1 MRATRNKINVQSP
14 DSDFPFGRV
23 KNNTGTRNGTP
34 DDEALVGDAMQFFEK
49 LMFDSGL
56 AMNNLPE
63 QSYTGFQ
70 LNQALTLV
78 IQKVVDNN
86 TAKGVYTPTVV
97 AIANCTNVADINQ
110 FTYLRV
116 GNIVHI
122 TGSVHISIL
131 AANTATYF
139 SITLPISTT
148 MTDNSDASGTATG
161 SAIMDDSPGSA
172 FAGSIDFLGAVRAKP
187 SINSH
192 IAYVSCWN
200 NLGGADDA
208 VVYVSFSYVV
218 K

>member
-1 MRATRNKINVQSP
+1 MRALRNKVNVKPP

-23 KNNTGTRNGTP
+23 KDDDGTRNGTP
-34 DDEALVGDAMQFFEK
+34 FDEALVGDAMQFFEK

-70 LNQALTLV
+70 LNQALGLV
-78 IQKVVDNN
+78 IQQVVS
-86 TAKGVYTPTVV
+86 AYIPSGVYTPTAV
-97 AIANCTNVADINQ
+97 AITNCTITGVNQ

-116 GNIVHI
+116 GSIVHV
-122 TGSVHISIL
+122 TGSVHISGVT
-131 AANTATYF
+131 ANVITTL

-148 MTDNSDASGTATG
+148 MTDNGDAPGTATG
-161 SAIMDDSPGSA
+161 SAVMNDGAGGAFGGSK
-172 FAGSIDFLGAVRAKP
+172 DFLGAVRAKP

-192 IAYVSCWN
+192 LAYVSNWN
-200 NLGGADDA
+200 NLATNSDQ
-208 VVYVSFSYVV
+208 VVYVSFSYVI